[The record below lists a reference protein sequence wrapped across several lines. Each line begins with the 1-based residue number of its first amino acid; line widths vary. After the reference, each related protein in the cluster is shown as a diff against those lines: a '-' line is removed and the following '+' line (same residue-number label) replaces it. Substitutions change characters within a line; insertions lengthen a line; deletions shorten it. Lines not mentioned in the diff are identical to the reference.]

1 MRLLALLG
9 MALFSSSSLAAVDI
23 NFHGEVVSEPCEV
36 DINADGQDVDFGTIA
51 IKTFYAEGRSE
62 SKPFSINLKTAIF
75 RSQNRIGL
83 IYWHRRW
90 RANRL
95 SLLAK
100 CEGKRLGSGA

>member
-62 SKPFSINLKTAIF
+62 SKPFSINL
-75 RSQNRIGL
+75 
-83 IYWHRRW
+83 
-90 RANRL
+90 
-95 SLLAK
+95 
-100 CEGKRLGSGA
+100 